1 MVCNDR
7 DFAEFAV
14 FWKNIPVFSSDLSA
28 ILRGERFLEFAQD
41 GGREVF
47 LLSRVHF

>member
-14 FWKNIPVFSSDLSA
+14 FWKNIAVFSSDLSA
-28 ILRGERFLEFAQD
+28 ILRGERFLEFAQ
-41 GGREVF
+41 GVGREVF
-47 LLSRVHF
+47 LLFRVNF